1 MLGRGTWAGELF
13 PDEQRPRAHSGDER
27 AHRSLLKVAS
37 GHSWTPHGS
46 LGPWPQAQRPA
57 PPCPALSSALLA
69 QTLWQALLG
78 ESKASSPQSRVLRS
92 LFADDITSPRILSFS
107 ASPRARRVPEGPT
120 APPRTLRCPS
130 PHNGM
135 GASAASKP
143 PPIRTY
149 AAPLPQKAAQ
159 GPLRGTPP
167 SLPKAPA
174 SSGPWESPRPRRPS
188 ASLPVPHPQEP
199 PPPGTPPHL
208 TMPYAP
214 SPMYCSCV

>member
-27 AHRSLLKVAS
+27 AHGSLLKVAR

-57 PPCPALSSALLA
+57 PPCPALSSALLS

-107 ASPRARRVPEGPT
+107 ASPRVRRVPEGPT

-167 SLPKAPA
+167 SLPK
-174 SSGPWESPRPRRPS
+174 
-188 ASLPVPHPQEP
+188 P
-199 PPPGTPPHL
+199 PPPQGPGSPPGPEGPRHPSRSPILRSPLPPERPL
-208 TMPYAP
+208 T
-214 SPMYCSCV
+214 